1 MPADI
6 HRILV
11 VDDEVDLVESIA
23 YSLKKGG
30 YAVDVSHNGKEA
42 LSVAFSTKPDLIL
55 LDVMLPEVP
64 GTEVAA
70 RLRTNPITASVPII
84 MLTAKG
90 EEVDQLV
97 GLAVGADDY
106 IAKPFSMRVLMARI
120 AALLRRADRSPP
132 AQGNQ
137 LHANGI
143 VINLDT
149 HEVRVD
155 GELAHLTL
163 TEFRILAALLQTR
176 DKVLSRTALMT
187 RAMGPGVT
195 VTDRT
200 IDVHITAIRRKLG
213 PHAGII
219 ETVRGVGYRV
229 LPTAPKNPA
238 SHDAS
243 S

>member
-1 MPADI
+1 MPPATP
-6 HRILV
+6 RILI

-30 YAVDVSHNGKEA
+30 YEVAVSHNGKEA
-42 LSVAFSTKPDLIL
+42 LAVAISARPDLVL
-55 LDVMLPEVP
+55 LDVMLPELP

-70 RLRTNPITASVPII
+70 RLRTNPATATIPII

-120 AALLRRADRSPP
+120 AALLRRADRAAPP
-132 AQGNQ
+132 EGNLLRAQG
-137 LHANGI
+137 
-143 VINLDT
+143 VCINLDT
-149 HEVRVD
+149 HDVRVD
-155 GELAHLTL
+155 DAPAHLTL
-163 TEFRILAALLQTR
+163 SEYRILAALIQGQGRVLTR
-176 DKVLSRTALMT
+176 AALIS
-187 RAMGPGVT
+187 RAMGPGVM

-200 IDVHITAIRRKLG
+200 IDVHITALRRKLG
-213 PHAGII
+213 AYAPMI
-219 ETVRGVGYRV
+219 ETVRGVGYRIM
-229 LPTAPKNPA
+229 PGTDIPGSA
-238 SHDAS
+238 DAS